1 MGRCEGLSEDRLG
14 SFRFMIDIQYK
25 SHIRDPRG
33 ETIRRVLN
41 EKEGLPVKSL
51 RVGKSIH
58 LEVEAESEEEAL
70 RIVEEACERLLVNP
84 VVERYEVRRL

>member
-1 MGRCEGLSEDRLG
+1 LSTERRG
-14 SFRFMIDIQYK
+14 YRFAIDIQYK

-58 LEVEAESEEEAL
+58 IEVEANGEEEAL
-70 RIVEEACERLLVNP
+70 RVVEEACKRLLVNP
-84 VVERYEVRRL
+84 VVERYEVRKL

>member
-1 MGRCEGLSEDRLG
+1 MSENKG
-14 SFRFMIDIQYK
+14 SSYRFAIDIQYK

-33 ETIRRVLN
+33 ETIKRVLS

-58 LEVEAESEEEAL
+58 IEVETNSEEEAFK
-70 RIVEEACERLLVNP
+70 VVDEACKRLLVNP

>member
-1 MGRCEGLSEDRLG
+1 MTESRNESY
-14 SFRFMIDIQYK
+14 RFAIDIQHK

-33 ETIRRVLN
+33 ETIRRVLS

-58 LEVEAESEEEAL
+58 IEVEANNEEEAIK
-70 RIVEEACERLLVNP
+70 IVEEACKRLLVNP
-84 VVERYEVRRL
+84 VVERYEVRKL

>member
-1 MGRCEGLSEDRLG
+1 MTESRNESY
-14 SFRFMIDIQYK
+14 RFAIDIQYK

-33 ETIRRVLN
+33 ETIRRVLS

-58 LEVEAESEEEAL
+58 IEVEANNEEEAIK
-70 RIVEEACERLLVNP
+70 IVEEACKRLLVNP
-84 VVERYEVRRL
+84 VVERYEVRKL

>member
-1 MGRCEGLSEDRLG
+1 MSENDKNNY
-14 SFRFMIDIQYK
+14 RFAIDIQYK

-33 ETIRRVLN
+33 ETIRRVLS

-58 LEVEAESEEEAL
+58 IEVEAKDEEEAFK
-70 RIVEEACERLLVNP
+70 IVDEACKRLLVNP
-84 VVERYEVRRL
+84 VVERYEVRRI

>member
-1 MGRCEGLSEDRLG
+1 MSENKG
-14 SFRFMIDIQYK
+14 SSYRFVIDIQYK

-33 ETIRRVLN
+33 ETIKRVLS

-58 LEVEAESEEEAL
+58 IEVETNSEEEAFK
-70 RIVEEACERLLVNP
+70 VVDEACKRLLVNP